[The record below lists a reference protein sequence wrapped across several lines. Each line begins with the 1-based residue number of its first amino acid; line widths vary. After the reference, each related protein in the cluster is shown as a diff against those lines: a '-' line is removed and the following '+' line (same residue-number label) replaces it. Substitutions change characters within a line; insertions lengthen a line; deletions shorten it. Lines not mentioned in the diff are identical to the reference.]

1 MPLYYK
7 SGSSWVEFSS
17 NPYPIGTL
25 VMNKDVDTSPAAL
38 VGGTW
43 EKWDNT
49 VESHYTLH
57 SPQSSITNFQLDST
71 GYCSGKFKV
80 SSNITVYVSVPS
92 GEVAYVALGKGFFLP
107 ANFNESGYVTISD
120 AITELSEFMTAYLY
134 IDNRGNLLLGVSSR
148 YPTSLS
154 TIPRMTVDFG
164 YYTSLTNPFGDFYNY
179 KRTA

>member
-7 SGSSWVEFSS
+7 NNGNWTEFNP
-17 NPYPIGTL
+17 NPYPVGTL

-49 VESHYTLH
+49 VESHYTL
-57 SPQSSITNFQLDST
+57 SYPETSITNFQLDST

-80 SSNITVYVSVPS
+80 SSNIVFYISTQ
-92 GEVAYVALGKGFFLP
+92 EVTYAPLGKDFFLP
-107 ANFNESGYVTISD
+107 AALNESGYATISD
-120 AITELSEFMTAYLY
+120 PITEIWRVIAYLC
-134 IDNRGNLLLGVSSR
+134 IDNQGTLSLRMQPQLGVSS
-148 YPTSLS
+148 TVTLS
-154 TIPRMTVDFG
+154 PMTIDFG
-164 YYTSLTNPFGDFYNY
+164 YYTSLANPFGDFYNY